1 MTNTIEQ
8 IKTEYLY
15 IKSDTDSAMQTC
27 NKDCVSRNI
36 DLLLGFNR
44 ALLAIAMTDLGD
56 FGHQVLK
63 IADEINRYTTIALG
77 WHREHLQ

>member
-15 IKSDTDSAMQTC
+15 IKSDTDSGMQTG

-44 ALLAIAMTDLGD
+44 ALLAIAMTDSGD
-56 FGHQVLK
+56 FGRQVLN
-63 IADEINRYTTIALG
+63 IADEINRYTNIALG
-77 WHREHLQ
+77 WQREHLQ

>member
-15 IKSDTDSAMQTC
+15 IKTDTDTAMQTD
-27 NKDCVSRNI
+27 NKECVSRNI

-56 FGHQVLK
+56 FGRQVLN
-63 IADEINRYTTIALG
+63 IADEINRYTKIALD